1 MLKGEGDSDEQQAV
15 IRIFKFASHFLKN
28 RPQFMLLSTQDSKS
42 LLLLLESITMT
53 PVDYESFSGLKF
65 I

>member
-1 MLKGEGDSDEQQAV
+1 MLKGEGGSDEQQAV
-15 IRIFKFASHFLKN
+15 IHIFKFASHFLKN
-28 RPQFMLLSTQDSKS
+28 RSQFMLLSTQDSIKMSQLKS
-42 LLLLLESITMT
+42 IKMT